1 MEATMAYLVE
11 FSNGGKRLYGTKE
24 RAYEAGLNYI
34 ENTYNKIIDEV
45 PELPM
50 KKMWREEKDKA
61 MGELFKSSVEGDN
74 FECDA
79 LVKVTIMEVQ

>member
-61 MGELFKSSVEGDN
+61 MEELFKSSVERDN
-74 FECDA
+74 FECDV

>member
-11 FSNGGKRLYGTKE
+11 FNNGGKRLYGTKQK
-24 RAYEAGLNYI
+24 AYEAGLNYI
-34 ENTYNKIIDEV
+34 ENTYNKIIDDV
-45 PELPM
+45 PELPI
-50 KKMWREEKDKA
+50 KKMWREEKDRA
-61 MGELFKSSVEGDN
+61 TEELFNRSVVGDN

>member
-11 FSNGGKRLYGTKE
+11 FSNGGKRLYGTKQK
-24 RAYEAGLNYI
+24 AYEAGLNYI
-34 ENTYNKIIDEV
+34 ENTYNKIIDDV
-45 PELPM
+45 PELPI
-50 KKMWREEKDKA
+50 KKMWREEKDRA
-61 MGELFKSSVEGDN
+61 TEELFNSSVVGDN